1 MRTGDMRA
9 QLDDRSER
17 MNMKIRDAQLN
28 KIPYMLIVGDKEV
41 ENNTVSVRLRNG
53 EDLGSLKFCDFMERV
68 ESLVKS
74 RELSKL

>member
-1 MRTGDMRA
+1 MRDRDLRA

-17 MNMKIRDAQLN
+17 MNMKIRDAQLA
-28 KIPYMLIVGDKEV
+28 KIPYMLIIGDKEV
-41 ENNTVSVRLRNG
+41 ENSTVSVRLRNG
-53 EDLGSLKFCDFMERV
+53 EDLGSVKVSGFIERV

>member
-1 MRTGDMRA
+1 
-9 QLDDRSER
+9 
-17 MNMKIRDAQLN
+17 MKIRDAQLN

-41 ENNTVSVRLRNG
+41 ENKTVSMRLRNG
-53 EDLGSLKFCDFMERV
+53 EDLGSVKFCDFIERV

>member
-1 MRTGDMRA
+1 
-9 QLDDRSER
+9 
-17 MNMKIRDAQLN
+17 MNMKIRDAQMA

-53 EDLGSLKFCDFMERV
+53 EDLGSVKFSDFIERV